1 MVLII
6 PYYETTTDTSAL
18 SVDRL
23 HLLFEYVEPDIL
35 RVVEMYIVSN
45 SGEQIVVA
53 PEDGQPVLSYS
64 VPGDALNL
72 QFQDG
77 MVGERYIEQSEGFG
91 DLAAVRPGS
100 GQHQVIYSYDLPYK
114 NKYDF
119 NQPLDLPVNAVIV
132 LLPEDGIRINSDQ
145 LMDMGTR
152 DVQGIPYRMYT
163 SDLVPEGTELGI
175 DISGRPRTGGA
186 GLVLGSNT
194 NLIIGAFALGVVLI
208 LAGGYLYMRSRNGK
222 STEDDDDT
230 EDEIFVDEDD
240 ADVDTL
246 LDAILT
252 LDDQYKA
259 GELPEDAYLKRR
271 AELKAQ
277 IKEKMGS

>member
-1 MVLII
+1 M
-6 PYYETTTDTSAL
+6 
-18 SVDRL
+18 
-23 HLLFEYVEPDIL
+23 
-35 RVVEMYIVSN
+35 
-45 SGEQIVVA
+45 
-53 PEDGQPVLSYS
+53 
-64 VPGDALNL
+64 
-72 QFQDG
+72 
-77 MVGERYIEQSEGFG
+77 
-91 DLAAVRPGS
+91 
-100 GQHQVIYSYDLPYK
+100 
-114 NKYDF
+114 
-119 NQPLDLPVNAVIV
+119 IV

-208 LAGGYLYMRSRNGK
+208 LAGGWLYLRSRNGK
-222 STEDDDDT
+222 SIEDDDDT